1 MKLKQRFTVHSSSVW
16 LKIPDLDQRLFIM
29 RIFAISDLHT
39 DFRENWLLVEQLSKS
54 LYQNDV
60 LIVAGDI
67 ADSNEVI
74 KRTLSLL
81 RSRFNMVFYTPGNHE
96 LWVRSKNDEFNSIDK
111 LNSILT
117 LCDSLDVRT
126 GPAPAGKIWIVPLFS
141 WYDWEFD
148 SDNPDDQ
155 SDDIDDQIKGW
166 ADFHFC
172 IWPQE
177 VQPLVEYFM
186 KLNLPNIKRYDGPVI
201 SFSHFLPRIELLP
214 AKEHLIFKGLPK
226 VAGSKLLEKQIRE
239 LQSIAHVFG
248 HSHINRDCVIEGVRY
263 VQNALR
269 YPRERSDGELLL
281 KEL

>member
-1 MKLKQRFTVHSSSVW
+1 
-16 LKIPDLDQRLFIM
+16 M

-39 DFRENWLLVEQLSKS
+39 DFKENWLLVEQLPKS

-67 ADSNEVI
+67 ADGNEII

-96 LWVRSKNDEFNSIDK
+96 MWVRNRGDGFDSIDK
-111 LNSILT
+111 LNAILS
-117 LCDSLDVRT
+117 LCDSLDVQT
-126 GPAPAGKIWIVPLFS
+126 SPAPAGKFWIVPLFS
-141 WYDWEFD
+141 WYDLEFASGD
-148 SDNPDDQ
+148 TDNQ
-155 SDDIDDQIKGW
+155 SDDIDDQLEGW

-172 IWPQE
+172 KWPQE
-177 VQPLVEYFM
+177 VQRLSEYFM
-186 KLNLPNIKRYDGPVI
+186 NLNLPNIKRYDGPVI

-226 VAGSKLLEKQIRE
+226 VGGSRLLEKQIRE
-239 LQSIAHVFG
+239 LQSVAHVFG
-248 HSHINRDCVIEGVRY
+248 HSHINRDCVIDGVRY
-263 VQNALR
+263 LQNALR
-269 YPRERSDGELLL
+269 YPRERPDNELLL